1 VRESKRE
8 KKEDINYV
16 LIIER
21 ELLRKIRERKNQI
34 LRKTN

>member
-21 ELLRKIRERKNQI
+21 ELLRKIREREREKN
-34 LRKTN
+34 RF